1 MLKDNTLKKNREF
14 QDLINSKKQYVSH
27 FLIFYFKPNDS
38 KMRVGISISK
48 KFANAVGR
56 NKQRRQTKAALD
68 LINPWDKKFDV
79 VIILRKDFLTLPF
92 ERKVEE
98 LKKMMERL

>member
-1 MLKDNTLKKNREF
+1 MLKENTLKKNREF
-14 QDLINSKKQYVSH
+14 QELINSKKQYVTH
-27 FLIFYFKPNDS
+27 FLILYYKPTDS
-38 KMRVGISISK
+38 KLRAGISVSK

-79 VIILRKDFLTLPF
+79 VIILRKDYLTLPF
-92 ERKVEE
+92 DRKVEE
-98 LKKMMERL
+98 LKKVFERL